1 MKILIRTLGLTI
13 IGIFISI
20 TLMHLIDKTIRVDE
34 LNKLAYI
41 ATTNTQIVMMENIE
55 DIVYG
60 TDNKRLTITSN
71 EEYLDIFKDNFEIGI
86 TSDTTYEINDL
97 ACDYA
102 TGLLNVEI
110 IGKYKNIF
118 NEDKTITKK
127 VLNIVDVKT
136 DYEEVS

>member
-71 EEYLDIFKDNFEIGI
+71 EEYLDIFKDNFEIGV